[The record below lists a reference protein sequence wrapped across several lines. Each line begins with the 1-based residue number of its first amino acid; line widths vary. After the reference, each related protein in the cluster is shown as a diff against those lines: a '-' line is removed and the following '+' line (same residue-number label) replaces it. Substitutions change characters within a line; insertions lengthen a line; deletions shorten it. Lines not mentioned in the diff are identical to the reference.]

1 VPRRSRKPPR
11 SDRNESARDD
21 RTEDVPAADDARTTR
36 GIWSGNLSFGLVSLP
51 VSLVTAQRSARVP
64 FRMLA
69 PDGTPLKRRYF
80 SGANGAAKG
89 DDALEADD
97 IVRGYE
103 VEKGKYVIVEDAE
116 LDALAPKLSQEI
128 DLKRFVPLDDI
139 DPMYFERGYYLLP
152 GNGAVKAY
160 RLLAHVMEERGRA
173 GIATFVMRGKEYLVA
188 IVARGGI
195 LRAETLRF
203 ADELRDP
210 ADIGID
216 GAKADAEDVR
226 AFEKQIAKL
235 EADALREE
243 DLEDRQLKRLTALIE
258 RKRRAREDVV
268 ELPEA
273 ESQEEPNADVID
285 LMQYLKRSLA
295 GEEDRAASRERK
307 RPRAAA
313 KKDKAPA
320 KKKPARRRSRKAQ

>member
-1 VPRRSRKPPR
+1 MPRRSRKPPR
-11 SDRNESARDD
+11 SARDD
-21 RTEDVPAADDARTTR
+21 HEQDVSAAADDARTTR

-51 VSLVTAQRSARVP
+51 VSLVTAQRSVRVP

-80 SGANGAAKG
+80 SGANGAEKG
-89 DDALEADD
+89 KDALEADD

-103 VEKGKYVIVEDAE
+103 VEKGRYVIVEDAE

-128 DLKRFVPLDDI
+128 DLKRFVPLKDI

-210 ADIGID
+210 SDIGID
-216 GAKADAEDVR
+216 SAKADPEDVR

-258 RKRRAREDVV
+258 RKRRAHEDVV
-268 ELPEA
+268 ELPEE
-273 ESQEEPNADVID
+273 ESEEAPNADVID

-295 GEEDRAASRERK
+295 GEEDRTGARERK

-313 KKDKAPA
+313 KKDKEPA
-320 KKKPARRRSRKAQ
+320 KKKPARRKAKKAR